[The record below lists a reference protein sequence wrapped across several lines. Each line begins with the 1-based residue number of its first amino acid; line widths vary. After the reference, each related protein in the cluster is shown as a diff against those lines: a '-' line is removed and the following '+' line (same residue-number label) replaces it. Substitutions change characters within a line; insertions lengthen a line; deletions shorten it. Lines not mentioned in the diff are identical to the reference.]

1 MIREVPVHIE
11 KIVERIVTK
20 EVPIDRTVYKE
31 LSPELHV
38 DRHRYEEVL
47 RQQREVLQQ
56 IEVCCIR
63 SGDDEETECC
73 CGGNGNGVPS
83 CLPVVY
89 V

>member
-31 LSPELHV
+31 LSPELYV

-56 IEVCCIR
+56 IEVCCIT
-63 SGDDEETECC
+63 SGEDEVDECC

-83 CLPVVY
+83 CLPFVY